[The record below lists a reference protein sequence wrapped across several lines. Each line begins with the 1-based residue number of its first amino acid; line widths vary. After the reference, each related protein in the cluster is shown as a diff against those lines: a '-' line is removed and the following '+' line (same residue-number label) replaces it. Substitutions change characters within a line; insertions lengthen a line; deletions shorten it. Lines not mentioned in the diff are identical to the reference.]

1 LATNTKNTKS
11 CKSSVGGSNNQLTS
25 FSTVW
30 LSIDTAKQTPIALK
44 IVKSAQH
51 YTETALDEIKLL
63 QKVVMASASL
73 KYKQYVVELFDSFR
87 VNGPN
92 GSHVVMGFE
101 VLGANLLTLIKK
113 YDNRGIDID
122 IVKRIS
128 KQVLMGLHYLHND
141 CGIIHTDLK
150 PENIL
155 IQITDQ
161 DDVYRTVIQ
170 LDQSIG
176 KLYSFLPNEFIL
188 CLNHFSKFANS

>member
-1 LATNTKNTKS
+1 METNTKNTKFF
-11 CKSSVGGSNNQLTS
+11 KSSVGGSNHSLTS

-30 LSIDTAKQTPIALK
+30 LSIDTAQNTPIALK
-44 IVKSAQH
+44 IVKSALH

-63 QKVVMASASL
+63 QKVSTASNSPT
-73 KYKQYVVELFDSFR
+73 YKQYVVELFDSFR
-87 VNGPN
+87 INGPN

-101 VLGANLLTLIKK
+101 VLGANLLSLIKK

-128 KQVLMGLHYLHND
+128 KQVLMGLHYLHHD

-161 DDVYRTVIQ
+161 DEVHKTVIQ

-176 KLYSFLPNEFIL
+176 K
-188 CLNHFSKFANS
+188 